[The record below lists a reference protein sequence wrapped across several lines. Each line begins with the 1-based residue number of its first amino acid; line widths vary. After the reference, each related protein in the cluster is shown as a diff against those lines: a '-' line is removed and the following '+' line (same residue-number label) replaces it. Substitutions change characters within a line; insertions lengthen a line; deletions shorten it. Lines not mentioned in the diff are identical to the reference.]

1 MAAAIGEAK
10 KKRGMMDVLRALRRP
25 KVAAMLA
32 LGFASGL
39 PFLLTANTFG
49 YWLREEGTSL
59 KAIGFLSWVSLAYG
73 MKFLWAPLID
83 RLDAPLLGRWLGRRR
98 GWMVLSQIIIG
109 AGLVGMGLTGP
120 HAGLTTVAGFAVLVA
135 FASATQDI
143 VVDAWRIE
151 VADDGDE
158 LGLLTSAVQIGYR
171 VALLAADALILVLA
185 DKIGWPG
192 SYMLYGLLMTIGLA
206 GAVFA
211 VEPKRADAVMAAN
224 AAEKP
229 LWTPRGLWDAIAGP
243 FIEFFTAH
251 GVFALLILVTITL
264 YHLSDYVRGPISN
277 PFYHDLGLNKA
288 TVGWVRLVA
297 LTGTFSG
304 IALGGLSALRFGYFK
319 TLIVGAVLQPI
330 FIALFAGFALW
341 GVTLPSFTTVMIVDN
356 FAIGYSGVALVTY
369 MSSLTS
375 LGYTA
380 TQYAVMTSALAWTGK
395 FLKGF
400 SGAAVEALQNGR
412 DLMHA
417 YALFYLGA
425 AAIGIP
431 AVILCLFLVRPP
443 AKAPEPA
450 AT

>member
-1 MAAAIGEAK
+1 MAQAK
-10 KKRGMMDVLRALRRP
+10 VKKRGMMDVLRALRRP
-25 KVAAMLA
+25 KVAVMLA

-39 PFLLTANTFG
+39 PFLLTGNTFG

-73 MKFLWAPLID
+73 LKFLWAPLID
-83 RLDAPLLGRWLGRRR
+83 RLDAPIVGRWLGRRR
-98 GWMVLSQIIIG
+98 GWMALSQVAVAGALIG
-109 AGLVGMGLTGP
+109 MALTGP
-120 HAGLTTVAGFAVLVA
+120 HAGLTTVGLFAVVVA

-143 VVDAWRIE
+143 VIDAWRIE
-151 VADDGDE
+151 VADDADE

-185 DKIGWPG
+185 AWVGWQT
-192 SYMLYGLLMTIGLA
+192 SYVLFGLVMGIGLA
-206 GAVFA
+206 GTLFA
-211 VEPKRADAVMAAN
+211 PEPVRADAVMAAN
-224 AAEKP
+224 AAAKP
-229 LWTPRGLWDAIAGP
+229 LWTPRGLWDAIVGP

-251 GVFALLILVTITL
+251 GAFALLILVTITL

-277 PFYHDLGLNKA
+277 PFYHDLGLAKA
-288 TVGWVRLVA
+288 TVGGVRLVA
-297 LTGTFSG
+297 LVGTFTG

-319 TLIVGAVLQPI
+319 TLIIGAVLQPI
-330 FIALFAGFALW
+330 GIALFAGFALW
-341 GVTLPSFTTVMIVDN
+341 GVTLPSFTAVMILDN

-400 SGAAVEALQNGR
+400 SGVAVEALQTGR

-425 AAIGIP
+425 AAIGVP
-431 AVILCLFLVRPP
+431 AVILCLFLIRPR
-443 AKAPEPA
+443 AKPEAA

>member
-1 MAAAIGEAK
+1 MAAGATT
-10 KKRGMMDVLRALRRP
+10 KKRGMMDVLRALKQP

-98 GWMVLSQIIIG
+98 GWMVLSQVIVA
-109 AGLVGMGLTGP
+109 AGLIGMGLTGP
-120 HAGLTTVAGFAVLVA
+120 HAGLSTVAGFAVLVA

-143 VVDAWRIE
+143 VIDAWRIE
-151 VADDGDE
+151 IADDGDE

-192 SYMLYGLLMTIGLA
+192 SYLTYGVLMSIGVA
-206 GAVFA
+206 GALMA
-211 VEPKRADAVMAAN
+211 VEPSRADAVMAAN

-251 GVFALLILVTITL
+251 GAFALLILVTITL

-277 PFYHDLGLNKA
+277 PFYHDLGLTKS
-288 TVGWVRLVA
+288 TVGWVRTIA

-304 IALGGLSALRFGYFK
+304 IAVGGFCALRFGYFK
-319 TLIVGAVLQPI
+319 TLIAGAVLQPI
-330 FIALFAGFALW
+330 GIALFAGLALW
-341 GVTLPSFTTVMIVDN
+341 GVTIPSFITVMILDN
-356 FAIGYSGVALVTY
+356 FAIGFSGVALVTY

-400 SGAAVEALQNGR
+400 SGAAVEALQSGR

-431 AVILCLFLVRPP
+431 AVILCFFLVRPP
-443 AKAPEPA
+443 AKPEA
-450 AT
+450 ATPA